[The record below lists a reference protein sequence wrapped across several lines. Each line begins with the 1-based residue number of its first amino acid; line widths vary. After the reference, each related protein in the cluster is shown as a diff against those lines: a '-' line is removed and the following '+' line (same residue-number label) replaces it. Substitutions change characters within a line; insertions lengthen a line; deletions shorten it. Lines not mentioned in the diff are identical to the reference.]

1 MGDFDGMVAVVTGAA
16 QGQGAAEARDFSRR
30 GAAVVLLDVRDEAGE
45 ALAAE
50 LGEQGGLAE
59 YRHLDVTDEQAWA
72 ALSRHLSLR
81 YGRLDSLVNNAGIAF
96 RYGLMETTT
105 ADFERVLGVNLTGPF
120 LGTKALAP
128 LIRDSGGG
136 AIVNIGS
143 AAGMTGHFSAAYSS
157 SKWGLRGLTKVA
169 ALEFAP
175 WRIRVNAVH
184 PGIVNTTLVPGDT
197 RFPDAMLSHTPL
209 GWVSEPDEVAGVV
222 TFLCSKAASYIT
234 GADIPVDGGLV
245 DLGPYFS
252 VTKAYLES
260 ATGTE
265 VDS

>member
-1 MGDFDGMVAVVTGAA
+1 MGDFDGTVIAVTGAA
-16 QGQGAAEARDFSRR
+16 QGQGAAEVRELSSR
-30 GAAVVLLDVRDEAGE
+30 GATVVILDVRDEAGE

-50 LGEQGGLAE
+50 LNAAGGTAE
-59 YRHLDVTDEQAWA
+59 FRRLDVTDEKAWD
-72 ALSRHLSLR
+72 ALATDLRERH
-81 YGRLDSLVNNAGIAF
+81 GRLDGLVNNAGVAY
-96 RYGLMETTT
+96 RYGLMETS
-105 ADFERVLGVNLTGPF
+105 AEDFSRVLGVNLAGPF

-169 ALEFAP
+169 AMEFAP
-175 WRIRVNAVH
+175 WKIRVNAVH

-197 RFPDAMLSHTPL
+197 RFPDAMLAHTPI
-209 GWVSEPDEVAGVV
+209 GWVSEPSEVAGVV
-222 TFLCSKAASYIT
+222 AFLCSPAAGYIT

-252 VTKAYLES
+252 VTKAYRS
-260 ATGTE
+260 T
-265 VDS
+265 D